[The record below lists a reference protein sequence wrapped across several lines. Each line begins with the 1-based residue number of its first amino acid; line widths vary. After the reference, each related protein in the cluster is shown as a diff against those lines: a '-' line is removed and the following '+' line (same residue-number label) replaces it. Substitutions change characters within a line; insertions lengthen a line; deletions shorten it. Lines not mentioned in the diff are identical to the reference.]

1 MSYFL
6 EVITFQA
13 GYNSAV
19 VLFGTTFLGIASGLI
34 GAYSL
39 LRKRALM
46 GDALAHSALPG
57 LCLAFIFASFIG
69 TDAKQLWLLL
79 TGAAFTG
86 VLGVLTVQFLSK
98 YSRLSEDTSIGVVLS
113 TFFGF
118 GVVLMSVIQSLGTG
132 EEGGLNHFIYGQ
144 TAAMR
149 LSDAYLT
156 LIVALIVLFLS
167 IVLIKEFRLV
177 SFDPDFALSDGWPI
191 SLIDLL
197 MMSLVVVVTV
207 VGLQTVGLLLIIALL
222 VIPSA
227 AARFWTNNLNS
238 MLLFS
243 ALIGGLSGYFG
254 SAVSTVVPNM
264 PAGAVIVITAGII
277 FFISFVF
284 APARG
289 LLGFA
294 IKNLKLKLR
303 ITEDHFL
310 RELFEIMEIEGLKA
324 VDRENIKKS
333 SFLFSF
339 MKFKNLIEVSNK
351 SKKNKSEKIS
361 FTTQGLRLAEQK
373 VRNHR
378 LWEEYL
384 VSYADMPISH
394 VDYSADLVEHI
405 LPDNIVKKLEKSL
418 KAKGLKEQSALE
430 SLHPLETG

>member
-19 VLFGTTFLGIASGLI
+19 VLFGTTFLGVAAGLI

-39 LRKRALM
+39 LRNRALM

-57 LCLAFIFASFIG
+57 LCLAFIFAGYVGVDS
-69 TDAKQLWLLL
+69 KELWFLLS
-79 TGAAFTG
+79 GAAFTG
-86 VLGVLTVQFLSK
+86 VLGILTVQFLSK

-118 GVVLMSVIQSLGTG
+118 GVVLMSIIQSLGTG

-149 LSDAYLT
+149 LGDAYLT

-167 IVLIKEFRLV
+167 VILIKEFRLV
-177 SFDPDFALSDGWPI
+177 SFDPDFAVSDGWPI
-191 SLIDLL
+191 SFIDLL
-197 MMSLVVVVTV
+197 MMSLVVIVTV

-227 AARFWTNNLNS
+227 AARFWTNDLNS
-238 MLLFS
+238 MLFFS
-243 ALIGGLSGYFG
+243 ALIGGLSGFFG

-264 PAGAVIVITAGII
+264 PAGAVIVITAGVI
-277 FFISFVF
+277 FFISFF
-284 APARG
+284 LAPARG
-289 LLGFA
+289 LLGYA

-310 RELFEIMEIEGLKA
+310 RELFESMEVSKL
-324 VDRENIKKS
+324 REIDLNRIKKN
-333 SFLFSF
+333 SFLLFL
-339 MKFKNLIEVSNK
+339 MKAKKLITLSA
-351 SKKNKSEKIS
+351 EKVS
-361 FTTQGLRLAEQK
+361 FTEKGLALAEQK

-384 VSYADMPISH
+384 VTYADMPISH

-405 LPDNIVKKLEKSL
+405 LPESVVEKLEKSL
-418 KAKGLKEQSALE
+418 EKSKLEKADLK
-430 SLHPLETG
+430 SLHPLEAK

>member
-1 MSYFL
+1 LSYFF
-6 EVITFQA
+6 EVLSFRA
-13 GYNSAV
+13 GYNPAV
-19 VLFGTTFLGIASGLI
+19 VLFGTTFLGIAAGLI

-69 TDAKQLWLLL
+69 VDTKQLWLLL
-79 TGAAFTG
+79 TGAAISG
-86 VLGVLTVQFLSK
+86 VIGVVVVQMLSK
-98 YSRLSEDTSIGVVLS
+98 YSRLSEDTSIGIVLS

-118 GVVLMSVIQSLGTG
+118 GVVLLSIIQSLGTG
-132 EEGGLNHFIYGQ
+132 QEGGLSHFIYGQ

-156 LIVALIVLFLS
+156 LFIALVVIFLS

-177 SFDPDFALSDGWPI
+177 SFDPDFALSDGWPT

-222 VIPSA
+222 VIPPA
-227 AARFWTNNLNS
+227 AARFWTNKLNI
-238 MLLFS
+238 MLFIS
-243 ALIGGLSGYFG
+243 AFIGGASGYFG
-254 SAVSTVVPNM
+254 SAVSSVQPNM
-264 PAGAVIVITAGII
+264 PAGAVIVLTSGFI
-277 FFISFVF
+277 FFISFIF

-294 IKNLKLKLR
+294 IKNFKLKLR
-303 ITEDHFL
+303 ISEDHFL
-310 RELFEIMEIEGLKA
+310 RELYECMEVASLNQVCIEDKVSISKLRYKKSLIHLIKLKKLINVDDSFSFTKKGLK
-324 VDRENIKKS
+324 
-333 SFLFSF
+333 
-339 MKFKNLIEVSNK
+339 
-351 SKKNKSEKIS
+351 
-361 FTTQGLRLAEQK
+361 LAKQK

-384 VSYADMPISH
+384 VTHAEMPISH

-405 LPDNIVKKLEKSL
+405 LPEQMIEKLELSL
-418 KAKGLKEQSALE
+418 KAKSDLK
-430 SLHPLETG
+430 SLHPLER